1 MTPTPKQLKI
11 LVAIRDF
18 RVRNGYSPTMQEL
31 ADQLSVSKVTI
42 FEHVEALEKKGLILR
57 ARNKARSLEVSPE
70 VKLPDESKATSY
82 PIVGTIAAG
91 QPIEAIEN
99 RETLELD
106 NLFNTRHGTYVLRV
120 KGNSMIEDHIADGD
134 FVIIE
139 RREQARDGEIVV
151 ALLDDGQATLKR
163 YFKERGRVRLQPANA
178 SMSPIYVDK
187 DIKIQ
192 GVLIGVLRTYP
203 RNAVP
208 PRGSMN

>member
-11 LVAIRDF
+11 LIAIRDF
-18 RVRNGYSPTMQEL
+18 RLRNGYSPTMQEL
-31 ADQLSVSKVTI
+31 ADQLDVSKVTI
-42 FEHVEALEKKGLILR
+42 FEHVEALEKKELLIR
-57 ARNKARSLEVSPE
+57 ARNRARSLEVSPT
-70 VKLPDESKATSY
+70 VRLPDEAKPASY

-99 RETLELD
+99 RETLELES
-106 NLFNTRHGTYVLRV
+106 LFNTRYGTYVLRV

-134 FVIIE
+134 YVIIE
-139 RREQARDGEIVV
+139 RREQARDGEVVV

-178 SMSPIYVDK
+178 TMAPIYVDK

-192 GVLIGVLRTYP
+192 GVLIGVLRTY
-203 RNAVP
+203 AKGGTTS
-208 PRGSMN
+208 RGSNN